1 MGNLYAIQQLDI
13 SVENYIRKKQRKDKN
28 NKKIDELSYEKPL
41 LITLQQGIITTLQNL
56 RVGPYDGVG
65 CTQVFSEINKRI
77 SLFIRRRTGK
87 SLSEP
92 LIPASTNPQYD
103 KRLFIDLPVPTRK
116 LQAQNMLCT

>member
-28 NKKIDELSYEKPL
+28 NKKIDEFSYEKPL

-65 CTQVFSEINKRI
+65 CRFSQKLIN
-77 SLFIRRRTGK
+77 
-87 SLSEP
+87 
-92 LIPASTNPQYD
+92 
-103 KRLFIDLPVPTRK
+103 V
-116 LQAQNMLCT
+116 